1 MGGTRPG
8 DPGFMAV
15 CPFSWLNNLIM
26 EQIVFSSEQIWQ
38 MTSHLSQC
46 LPAEGCGLVGGDA
59 TLRAHLVIPIANLLS
74 SPSRFRMDERE
85 QLAAFLTL
93 EEKGLDLIAI
103 YHSHPSGLPV
113 PSTTDITEF
122 FYPES
127 LMIVVSLIGQAW
139 ISKAYRINITDHSF
153 DEIPMIVHENA

>member
-1 MGGTRPG
+1 
-8 DPGFMAV
+8 
-15 CPFSWLNNLIM
+15 
-26 EQIVFSSEQIWQ
+26 
-38 MTSHLSQC
+38 MTSHLSDC
-46 LPAEGCGLVGGDA
+46 LPAEGCGLVGGDV
-59 TLRAHLVIPIANLLS
+59 TYHAHLVIPIANLLS
-74 SPSRFRMDERE
+74 SPSHFRMDERE

-113 PSTTDITEF
+113 PSTTDIIEF

-127 LMIVVSLIGQAW
+127 LMIVFSLVSQAW

-153 DEIPMIVHENA
+153 DEIPIIIDENA

>member
-1 MGGTRPG
+1 MGRTRPG
-8 DPGFMAV
+8 YPGFMAV

-38 MTSHLSQC
+38 MTCHLSHC
-46 LPAEGCGLVGGDA
+46 LPAEGCGLIGGDV
-59 TLRAHLVIPIANLLS
+59 TYHAHLVIPIANLLS
-74 SPSRFRMDERE
+74 SPSHFRMDERE

-113 PSTTDITEF
+113 PSITDITEF
-122 FYPES
+122 FYPQS
-127 LMIVVSLIGQAW
+127 LTHRIPSSFHCSEQSPMTSLIGMTSYQPC
-139 ISKAYRINITDHSF
+139 SRRN
-153 DEIPMIVHENA
+153 NRL